1 MANPLFLLWLLWQFQ
16 TNFRIDVFHFKRLDL
31 IKNLDEYCKSRLFI
45 VTNCSLIWQFHFR
58 LWRNSGSIL
67 FVLQNSEHLW
77 TVEDFGIYS
86 ICTSK
91 FLTFSDDGGIQDL
104 FYLYYKI
111 PDIFGRCRNVG
122 SILFVLQNSRHFWT
136 VEDFQDLFSLCCKI
150 FDNFGRPGLFFK
162 VLHDFFM
169 TCSGTF
175 WNVAG
180 CFGAFWHVLAHFW
193 TYLNVLL
200 CCVVIGKQT
209 LVWAGLSSNLFKA
222 WCNKTN
228 LLHHYFQTSFNL
240 F

>member
-45 VTNCSLIWQFHFR
+45 VTNCLLIWQFHFR

-104 FYLYYKI
+104 FYLYCKI

-122 SILFVLQNSRHFWT
+122 STVKSRAVDRSTIQFLT
-136 VEDFQDLFSLCCKI
+136 I
-150 FDNFGRPGLFFK
+150 FG
-162 VLHDFFM
+162 
-169 TCSGTF
+169 
-175 WNVAG
+175 
-180 CFGAFWHVLAHFW
+180 
-193 TYLNVLL
+193 VLL
-200 CCVVIGKQT
+200 T
-209 LVWAGLSSNLFKA
+209 
-222 WCNKTN
+222 KTC
-228 LLHHYFQTSFNL
+228 Y
-240 F
+240 

>member
-45 VTNCSLIWQFHFR
+45 VTNCLLIWQFHFR

-67 FVLQNSEHLW
+67 FVLQNS
-77 TVEDFGIYS
+77 
-86 ICTSK
+86 
-91 FLTFSDDGGIQDL
+91 Q
-104 FYLYYKI
+104 
-111 PDIFGRCRNVG
+111 
-122 SILFVLQNSRHFWT
+122 HFWT
-136 VEDFQDLFSLCCKI
+136 VEDFQDLFSLWCKI

-180 CFGAFWHVLAHFW
+180 SFGAFWHVLAHFW
-193 TYLNVLL
+193 TFLNVLL